1 MLTKIKLFPS
11 AQDSQDGTELTE
23 AVTSSNVATTS
34 AHNSLSTSDISE
46 NPSEGTDGN
55 NAAGNNLTRIRTTTY
70 YLEESQLIGRD
81 KEKSD
86 IMKLILKQSGQELQV
101 ISVWGM
107 GGLGKTTLVKDSYQ
121 SQSLSSMFEKR
132 ACVTVMRPFI
142 LGELLK
148 NLIMQLDVESS
159 ERSVIHFGGSTRKS
173 LAIME
178 VEDLIKELA
187 RLLENKRCLIVLD
200 DLSSTVAWDLIIKSF
215 PRINNASRIIVTTRE
230 ENVARHCSS
239 KQENVYKLNVL
250 QYKDALDLF
259 TKKVMIQ

>member
-1 MLTKIKLFPS
+1 MFHS

-34 AHNSLSTSDISE
+34 AHNSLSTTDLSE
-46 NPSEGTDGN
+46 NPSEGADGN
-55 NAAGNNLTRIRTTTY
+55 NAARNNLTRIY
-70 YLEESQLIGRD
+70 SLEESQLIGRD
-81 KEKSD
+81 REKSD
-86 IMKLILKQSGQELQV
+86 IMQLILNQSGQDQLQV

-142 LGELLK
+142 LGEFLK
-148 NLIMQLDVESS
+148 NLVMQLDVESS
-159 ERSVIHFGGSTRKS
+159 ERSGIHFGGSTRKS
-173 LAIME
+173 LAMLE

-200 DLSSTVAWDLIIKSF
+200 DLSSTVVWDLIIKSL
-215 PRINNASRIIVTTRE
+215 PRIKNTSRIIVTTRE

>member
-1 MLTKIKLFPS
+1 MFHS

-34 AHNSLSTSDISE
+34 AHNSLSTTELSE
-46 NPSEGTDGN
+46 NSPSEGADGN
-55 NAAGNNLTRIRTTTY
+55 NAARNNLTRIY
-70 YLEESQLIGRD
+70 SLEESQLIGRD
-81 KEKSD
+81 REKSD
-86 IMKLILKQSGQELQV
+86 IMQLILNQSGQDQLQV

-142 LGELLK
+142 LGEFLK
-148 NLIMQLDVESS
+148 NLVMQLDVESS
-159 ERSVIHFGGSTRKS
+159 ERSGIHFGGSTRKS
-173 LAIME
+173 LAMLE

-200 DLSSTVAWDLIIKSF
+200 DLSSTVVWDLIIKSL
-215 PRINNASRIIVTTRE
+215 PRIKNTSRIIVTTRE

>member
-1 MLTKIKLFPS
+1 MLPS

-34 AHNSLSTSDISE
+34 AHNSLSTTELSE
-46 NPSEGTDGN
+46 NPSEGADGN
-55 NAAGNNLTRIRTTTY
+55 NAARNNLTRIY
-70 YLEESQLIGRD
+70 SLEEESRLIGRD
-81 KEKSD
+81 REKPD
-86 IMKLILKQSGQELQV
+86 IMELILNQSGQELQV

-121 SQSLSSMFEKR
+121 SQRLSSKFEKR

-142 LGELLK
+142 LGEFLK
-148 NLIMQLDVESS
+148 NLVMQLDVKSS
-159 ERSVIHFGGSTRKS
+159 ERSVIPFGGSTRKS
-173 LAIME
+173 LAMLE

-187 RLLENKRCLIVLD
+187 RLLENRRCLIVLD
-200 DLSSTVAWDLIIKSF
+200 DLSSTVVWDLIIRSF
-215 PRINNASRIIVTTRE
+215 PRINKTSRIIVTTRE

-239 KQENVYKLNVL
+239 NQKNVYKLNVL